1 MDIAQLLET
10 ALLSPDAA
18 KRAEAERL
26 LNEAAENHFVEYIT
40 FLVDA
45 LANSPSV
52 KPEVRVLAGLGLKN
66 QLTSKDE
73 RKRAEQQARW
83 IGLDEATK
91 TKIKNSTLAVLLSN
105 DDKIASAVPQ
115 LVAAIATIELPRNEW
130 PALIPTIIENTKADK
145 PTTVKRTSLLTIGY
159 VCESADPTDP
169 AIIAQANGIL
179 IAIVQG
185 VQAQENLAAVRLT
198 ALDALVNSL
207 EFIKYNFQREGERNY
222 IMQVVCEATQAD
234 DLELQTAAFGCLAR
248 IMQLYYTF
256 MLVYMEKALYGLTL
270 LGMQSPDDRVACM
283 AIEFWS
289 TVCEEEY
296 EIALNRLED
305 QARGIEANLENVLYN
320 FALVATNDVLPA
332 LLALLTKQNEDPEDD
347 DWLVAMA
354 AGLCLLLFAQN
365 TGLYV
370 VEPTL
375 AFVAANING
384 DSWRNREA
392 AVMAFG
398 SILEGPEPENLAP
411 LIREALRPILL
422 LIKDEYLQV
431 KETVA
436 WCLGRIAELVV
447 EAIDINEHLPHFLE
461 ALVFGLKD
469 HPKVST
475 NCCWTLM
482 NLLEQFCAHA
492 DSQET
497 SVLLPYYAT
506 IIPVLME
513 LSGKLDNEYSLR
525 ASAYEA
531 LSAFVTYSAADTMP
545 LIQNIAAEVLAR
557 LETTISMQLQ
567 AYNTESRTN
576 LEELQVSILS
586 LLTTI
591 IRRLSLAVQLAAD
604 SLVTLFL
611 KLLSAQEPNA
621 LIEEDIF
628 IALSAV
634 ALALGPGFNVYMS
647 ALVPFLVKA
656 LANTEQPICN
666 TAVGLV
672 ADLAQSLGPNI
683 SPHLTEIMNILGA
696 NLNNASVKRDLR
708 PAILSCFGDVATAVG
723 ADFLPYVEFVMN
735 ICGAAASI
743 TPENDSYDALDYVS
757 AVKDAVL
764 ECYVGVV
771 NGMQENPQVVYPYVA
786 AIFALVEQITMDEN
800 LSDTELVVRAATGL
814 LGDLGAMFPK
824 GEIKQGFVQPWVVQ
838 FIKLVRSNPNFS
850 PQTTDAARWARDQQ
864 KRQANLI
871 T

>member
-1 MDIAQLLET
+1 MDIAQLLEA
-10 ALLSPDAA
+10 ALLSPDAT
-18 KRAEAERL
+18 KRAEAEHL

-45 LANSPSV
+45 LANPTI

-66 QLTSKDE
+66 QLTSKDD

-83 IGLDEATK
+83 ISLDDATK
-91 TKIKNSTLAVLLSN
+91 TKIKETAVAALLSN

-130 PALIPTIIENTKADK
+130 PTLIPTIIENTKADK
-145 PTTVKRTSLLTIGY
+145 PLTVKRTSLLTIGY
-159 VCESADPTDP
+159 VCESADPTNP

-185 VQAQENLAAVRLT
+185 VQAQETLPAVRLT

-222 IMQVVCEATQAD
+222 IMQVVCEATQANSP
-234 DLELQTAAFGCLAR
+234 ELQAAAFGCLAR
-248 IMQLYYTF
+248 IMQLYYSY

-289 TVCEEEY
+289 TVCDEEF
-296 EIALNRLED
+296 EIALNRQED
-305 QARGIEANLENVLYN
+305 QERGLEPNPELVLYN
-320 FALVATNDVLPA
+320 FTLVATGDVLPA
-332 LLALLTKQNEDPEDD
+332 LLNLLTKQNEDPEDD

-354 AGLCLLLFAQN
+354 AGLCLQLFALN
-365 TGLYV
+365 VGLYV

-375 AFVAANING
+375 TFVAAHISNDN
-384 DSWRNREA
+384 WRSREA

-411 LIREALRPILL
+411 LIREALSPILL

-447 EAIDINEHLPHFLE
+447 DAISVDEHLPNFLE
-461 ALVFGLKD
+461 ALVLGLKD

-475 NCCWTLM
+475 NCCWTLI
-482 NLLEQFCAHA
+482 NLLEQYSA
-492 DSQET
+492 DAPSQET
-497 SVLLPYYAT
+497 SVLLQYYAT
-506 IIPVLME
+506 IVPVLVE
-513 LSGKLDNEYSLR
+513 LSGKQDNEYSLR

-545 LIQNIAAEVLAR
+545 VIQSIAGEVLAR
-557 LETTISMQLQ
+557 LETTITMQLQ
-567 AYNTESRTN
+567 VYNSETRTN

-586 LLTTI
+586 LLTNI
-591 IRRLSLAVQLAAD
+591 IRRLSLGVQLAAD

-634 ALALGPGFNVYMS
+634 ALALGPGFNVYMP

-656 LANTEQPICN
+656 LTNTEQAICN
-666 TAVGLV
+666 TAVGVV
-672 ADLAQSLGPNI
+672 ADLAQSLGGDI

-696 NLNNASVKRDLR
+696 NLNNASVKKELR
-708 PAILSCFGDVATAVG
+708 PMILSCFGDVATAVG

-743 TPENDSYDALDYVS
+743 TAENDTYEAGEYVNS
-757 AVKDAVL
+757 VKEAVL

-771 NGMQENPQVVYPYVA
+771 NGMLDNPQVVYPYVA
-786 AIFALVEQITMDEN
+786 PIFALLEQIALDDS
-800 LSDTELVVRAATGL
+800 LFSSELVARAAAGL

-824 GEIKQGFVQPWVVQ
+824 GEIKQGFVQPWVIQ
-838 FIKLVRSNPNFS
+838 FIKQVRGENSFGQ
-850 PQTTDAARWARDQQ
+850 QTRDAARWARDQQ
-864 KRQANLI
+864 KRQASLGA
-871 T
+871 